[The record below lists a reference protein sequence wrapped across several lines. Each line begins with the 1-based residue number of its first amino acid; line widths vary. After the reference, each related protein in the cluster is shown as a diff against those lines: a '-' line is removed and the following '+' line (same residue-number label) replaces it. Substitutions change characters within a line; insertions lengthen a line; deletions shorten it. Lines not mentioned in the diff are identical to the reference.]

1 MTEGAAK
8 EHGERGLLL
17 LTARTFRWYGC
28 CIAGEGRGMAGKNDR
43 YQREIEEIL
52 EQVNESPPPSG
63 RPTRVARRSAQRPQ
77 PSRGGGFAPTDA
89 FTSRNLLVAGV
100 VLIIVGY
107 FVGVDFMIWIG
118 LGCFVAAYIV
128 FFMKP
133 RSPIEKRWRGQSIED
148 PRPESALSRIWRL
161 LNRK

>member
-1 MTEGAAK
+1 
-8 EHGERGLLL
+8 
-17 LTARTFRWYGC
+17 
-28 CIAGEGRGMAGKNDR
+28 MAGKNDR

-52 EQVNESPPPSG
+52 EQVNESPPPPG
-63 RPTRVARRSAQRPQ
+63 RPTRVARRSSPGPQ
-77 PSRGGGFAPTDA
+77 PGRGGFVPTDLL
-89 FTSRNLLVAGV
+89 TSRNLLVAGV
-100 VLIIVGY
+100 ALIIAGI
-107 FVGVDFMIWIG
+107 FGVDFLIWAG

-148 PRPESALSRIWRL
+148 PRPESALSRIWRR

>member
-1 MTEGAAK
+1 
-8 EHGERGLLL
+8 
-17 LTARTFRWYGC
+17 
-28 CIAGEGRGMAGKNDR
+28 MAGKNDR

-63 RPTRVARRSAQRPQ
+63 RPTRVARRSSPRPE
-77 PSRGGGFAPTDA
+77 PRRGGGFAPTDL

-100 VLIIVGY
+100 ALIIAG
-107 FVGVDFMIWIG
+107 FFGVDFLIWAG
-118 LGCFVAAYIV
+118 LGCFVAAYLV

-148 PRPESALSRIWRL
+148 PRPESALSRIWRR

>member
-1 MTEGAAK
+1 
-8 EHGERGLLL
+8 
-17 LTARTFRWYGC
+17 
-28 CIAGEGRGMAGKNDR
+28 MAGKTTATSAKSKR
-43 YQREIEEIL
+43 YWSRST
-52 EQVNESPPPSG
+52 SP
-63 RPTRVARRSAQRPQ
+63 RLLQAARHGWRAAPRPQ
-77 PSRGGGFAPTDA
+77 PSRGSGFAPIDA

-100 VLIIVGY
+100 ALIIAGY

-148 PRPESALSRIWRL
+148 PRPESALSRIWRR